1 MRRKILSALAA
12 VVLSGSILGGA
23 GTAFA
28 STTAT
33 GPHGGTHQQVR
44 GHVRHHV
51 NRHHLKRHVRHH
63 VRHVRHNVRHV
74 RHNVMRRNAH
84 RMY

>member
-1 MRRKILSALAA
+1 MHRKILSALAA

-28 STTAT
+28 STTVT
-33 GPHGGTHQQVR
+33 GPHGGTHQEMR

-51 NRHHLKRHVRHH
+51 RHAKRHVRHH
-63 VRHVRHNVRHV
+63 VRHVRHHVRHV
-74 RHNVMRRNAH
+74 RHHA
-84 RMY
+84 RMMH

>member
-28 STTAT
+28 STAAT
-33 GPHGGTHQQVR
+33 GPHGGTHQTY
-44 GHVRHHV
+44 RH
-51 NRHHLKRHVRHH
+51 
-63 VRHVRHNVRHV
+63 HVRHNVRHARHHV
-74 RHNVMRRNAH
+74 RHNVRHMRRNYH